1 MAWAGKMSWA
11 QWIGTLITLSLM
23 LAACGGSLA
32 AVPISEEPSQPADAL
47 RQDGPSPLS
56 AVGGDEPAEASPDEA
71 ALAAASGDPEPALEV
86 GSVPAFVGPA
96 YAEGFNPLTGLP
108 VENLASLQQMPLL
121 VSVSNFPPS
130 ARPQCGI
137 SLAAQVW
144 ETYIG
149 QGMTRLLPV
158 FYGDY
163 AAEFEALLANPLA
176 EGGRGYV
183 IGPVRSGRVVYEDI
197 KTLFPGAFLITAGAS
212 SEVAA
217 QLSNRSSVY
226 SQDPDDINAAGV
238 GAEALGE
245 FEGSPADPA
254 DYAGLVFGAMGAVES
269 APAEAFRLI
278 YNLFNQVGWTYDP
291 SQGAY
296 LRSQD
301 VADGSGELHPA
312 TECLTGEQLAFENVV
327 VLWAQHRYVT
337 ETIVEME
344 LVYVRDR
351 YGLLF
356 RDGEVVEI
364 RWSTPGGK
372 LQIHDVAGNPIPLKP
387 GRTFFEVVSYETT
400 WNAEETVVRFHNP
413 PYDP

>member
-1 MAWAGKMSWA
+1 MRFMGRVKLLRS
-11 QWIGTLITLSLM
+11 ITAVIVLSLS
-23 LAACGGSLA
+23 LAACGGVVSALPAGERPAPPAERPPGEGVLLQELA
-32 AVPISEEPSQPADAL
+32 QQAASSEEDPGQPITEIMEEDVAVDSGGERL
-47 RQDGPSPLS
+47 PEVVGPSYI
-56 AVGGDEPAEASPDEA
+56 A
-71 ALAAASGDPEPALEV
+71 
-86 GSVPAFVGPA
+86 
-96 YAEGFNPLTGLP
+96 GFNPLTGLP
-108 VENLASLQQMPLL
+108 VEDVASLQLKPLL

-130 ARPQCGI
+130 ARPQCGL

-144 ETYIG
+144 ETYIA

-158 FYGDY
+158 YYGDY
-163 AAEFEALLANPLA
+163 AAEFDALLANPLV